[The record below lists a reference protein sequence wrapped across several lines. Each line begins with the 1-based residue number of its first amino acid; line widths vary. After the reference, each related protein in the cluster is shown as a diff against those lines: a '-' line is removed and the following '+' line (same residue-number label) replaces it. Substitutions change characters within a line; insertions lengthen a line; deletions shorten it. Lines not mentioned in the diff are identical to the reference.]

1 MVMVSVTRVF
11 RSLLLLC
18 AVVCILQPVT
28 ADNGTI
34 SIAYRGSGGAYIG
47 ESVVFDGRDTYGSTI
62 LIKIAGPGLPPEGV
76 PVNNLNGPAG
86 TGTPVEV
93 DQYGTWKFVWYA
105 STIRGIEK
113 LKTGRY
119 TFTATDSADP
129 AKSATSSFMLKKP
142 EYTVTASPDPVN
154 PGNYVEIVGSAEQGM
169 TTAKI
174 EIKDAAGTVQHSF
187 TSPVSSSG
195 YFSYGFHVD
204 MPPGQYTVTVSN
216 PALKAPFGTSFSV
229 VSEGAALTLSPVV
242 TSQPAPAVT
251 TGTVPAD
258 TTPEITSPATPV
270 PVSSTSAKSPLGP
283 VTVAMALITGI
294 VVLVIFRQ

>member
-1 MVMVSVTRVF
+1 MEIVSVKRFF

-18 AVVCILQPVT
+18 AVVCMMQPVT

-47 ESVVFDGRDTYGSTI
+47 ESVVFDGSDTYGNTI

-86 TGTPVEV
+86 TGTPVDV
-93 DQYGTWKFVWYA
+93 DPSGTWKFVWYA

-119 TFTATDSADP
+119 TFTATDSVDP
-129 AKSATSSFMLKKP
+129 GKSATSSFMLKKP

-154 PGNYVEIVGSAEQGM
+154 PGDYVEIVGSAEQGI

-174 EIKDAAGTVQHSF
+174 EIKDTSGTVQHSF

-204 MPPGQYTVTVSN
+204 MAPGQYTVTVSN

-229 VSEGAALTLSPVV
+229 VSEGADLMVSPVAI
-242 TSQPAPAVT
+242 SQSAPAVT
-251 TGTVPAD
+251 TGTIPAE
-258 TTPEITSPATPV
+258 TLPEITSPATPV
-270 PVSSTSAKSPLGP
+270 PVSTTPAKSPLSP
-283 VTVAMALITGI
+283 VTVAVALITGI